1 MRGHFFEEFFSDQ
14 YKMKLKERVAVNRMR
29 NIINNCLKKFD
40 LKLMRHSNY
49 EDLFNE
55 ATHQTSFSIAQRIR
69 PELLPTYFENI
80 TESQSQLGQDLLV
93 LSQLDFKKRGYFVE
107 FGATDGITLSNSYL
121 LEKKFGWQGILSEP
135 AKKWHGNLIENR
147 SAHISFDCVW
157 KESEKEISFNETLTG
172 EFSTIDEFSAS
183 DIHASSRKQ
192 GRIYNVKTI
201 SLNDLLDQY
210 NAPKTIDYLSIDTEG
225 SEFEILNSFDFNQ
238 YKFRVI
244 TCEHNYSPYRE
255 KIFSLLTKNKYK
267 KIHEDISKFDD
278 WYVFDG

>member
-1 MRGHFFEEFFSDQ
+1 MRGHFFEEFFSVQ
-14 YKMKLKERVAVNRMR
+14 YKIKLKDRDAVNLMR

-40 LKLMRHSNY
+40 LKLLRHSNY
-49 EDLFNE
+49 EDLFKE
-55 ATHQTSFSIAQRIR
+55 ATHQTPFSIAKRIR
-69 PELLPTYFENI
+69 PELLQTYFENI

-93 LSQLDFKKRGYFVE
+93 LSQLDFKKNGYFVE

-121 LEKKFGWQGILSEP
+121 LEKKFGWKGILSEP

-157 KESEKEISFNETLTG
+157 RESEKEISFNETLTG
-172 EFSTIDEFSAS
+172 EFSTIYEFSAS

-192 GRIYNVKTI
+192 GKIYNVKTI
-201 SLNDLLDQY
+201 SLNDLLNQY

-225 SEFEILNSFDFNQ
+225 SEFEILNSFNFNQ

-244 TCEHNYSPYRE
+244 TCEHNYSPCRE
-255 KIFSLLTKNKYK
+255 KILSLLTKNKYK
-267 KIHEDISKFDD
+267 RIHEDISKFDD